1 VGHLKQSALVW
12 LSRLSPVQEGL
23 LFGLILAGTIGAY
36 GAFGPVIPIG
46 RGFGW
51 DGVVYGKLATD
62 FFGFL
67 EKPGLSPERAS
78 RVLPSFVVWAAL
90 GVVRLQRTDPV
101 VRGAFVALN
110 ALLMGG
116 AAVVFNATMVRLG
129 LSRAARGIGLT
140 GLSVSFMGLVMP
152 AYYAPLTDTCGLFLS
167 CLGLYGFVARQTAT
181 LTITSAVAALSWPTA
196 SYASVLLAGFGP
208 PAGPGWASPD
218 FARKASSAAAG
229 CAFVAVA
236 VAGALAAWKGY
247 TPTLYYSNATPRL
260 DAALPL
266 SILVAAIYVAF
277 GTRALVRAALLAP
290 RPRPALQALGPAI
303 VLVILTLGASTL
315 VSQPGK
321 GFLEMMFVGGD
332 NIFGRGTVAPGV
344 FLVAHATY
352 FGPLVVLATFYRD
365 RMAKVAA
372 DLGFGAVLTLMAGLL
387 LSLTSESRH
396 LIAFWPLFVL
406 LVAACVPS
414 NISWTWVVAFLALS
428 IAWSKIWLVPHTFDA
443 GKPSVVRYF
452 AHQGPWMIREAYI
465 LQGIAMVLTWLILI
479 RVTATISRKA

>member
-1 VGHLKQSALVW
+1 MGHLKQSALVW
-12 LSRLSPVQEGL
+12 FSRLSPVQEGL
-23 LFGLILAGTIGAY
+23 LFGLVLAGTIGAY

-90 GVVRLQRTDPV
+90 GVARLQRTGPV

-110 ALLMGG
+110 ALLTAG

-129 LSRAARGIGLT
+129 LSRTARWIGLT

-167 CLGLYGFVARQTAT
+167 CLGLYGFVVRQTAT
-181 LTITSAVAALSWPTA
+181 LTITSAIAALSWPTA
-196 SYASVLLAGFGP
+196 SYASVLLAAFGP

-218 FARKASSAAAG
+218 FARRASSTAAG
-229 CAFVAVA
+229 CAFVGIAL
-236 VAGALAAWKGY
+236 AGALAAWKGY
-247 TPTLYYSNATPRL
+247 TPTLYYYNATPRL

-266 SILVAAIYVAF
+266 SIFVAALYVAF
-277 GTRALVRAALLAP
+277 GTRALVRAALLGP
-290 RPRPALQALGPAI
+290 RPRPAPQAMGPAI
-303 VLVILTLGASTL
+303 GLVLLTLGASRL

-365 RMAKVAA
+365 RMAQAAA

-406 LVAACVPS
+406 LVAASVPA
-414 NISWTWVVAFLALS
+414 NISWSWVASFLALS

-452 AHQGPWMIREAYI
+452 AHQGPWIIREAYL
-465 LQGIAMVLTWLILI
+465 LQGVAMVLTWLVLL
-479 RVTATISRKA
+479 RATATISREA